1 MLDDYYIITF
11 NSTHH
16 AIASE
21 QRLQSAGLAV
31 RIIPVPTQVTADC
44 GLALRFSAEDFPGI
58 HSLMENIPG
67 TTFYNVHCE
76 GRKKTIYPVSLTS
89 S

>member
-1 MLDDYYIITF
+1 MSDYYCIITF

-44 GLALRFSAEDFPGI
+44 GLALRFSPEDYPGVRSQIKGIPGI
-58 HSLMENIPG
+58 A
-67 TTFYNVHCE
+67 FYSVRCE
-76 GRKKTIYPVSLTS
+76 GRDKTVLPLP
-89 S
+89 